1 MTTLEE
7 AIKLEIERRDAIKKQ
22 AAKKQP
28 AQIATVKQSPSESVV
43 KQSPQDG
50 TILNPVANALG
61 FGWSDEASAGFL
73 TAMGILAGEIP
84 KNQANEAFTAI
95 KTGMEN
101 QRKSYAEEKPLTS
114 ASAEIVTAASV
125 GLPRILQSLASSGMK
140 GAGVVAGAEGAIYG
154 AGENESQAVKQ
165 GEPIAFGYGE
175 QPVSIP
181 SRGVS
186 AIQQSALAVPLG
198 IGGAKAAQFGLDYI
212 AEKAARNKLVR
223 EGIPANQTSTVAL
236 ADPSQVVRPE
246 RVVTGDPVQDVLAN
260 APKPPVG
267 IVQNL
272 NEAFNP
278 LKPRVEP
285 VLSAEKAKYQKVSD
299 STLTGIRETNNATR
313 NAMKKVTD
321 THWNK
326 VSNISDSDPFIFI
339 GNEFKKRLDVIKDAH
354 KDAIKLQ
361 GEGVKDL
368 RKIKQANRFYPDDFT
383 NSLDDIADSFY
394 QKALS
399 DRYNIKVDDET
410 GFLDFTKAPLSMKR
424 PENRKTLNHITEKL
438 KEVRN
443 GADLHLLR
451 KDIDGILYDSKGKE
465 RDLDEKTKELLNE
478 MRDSIRDRLIKMS
491 DKYAKANEVISKNL
505 DAFQNMGS
513 VMPRLKERHYDLED
527 LEQVKMVTEYIGQ
540 QLRQIEGNSV
550 KASDLSN
557 VVDIFDDLATEY
569 GKKFDVDI
577 KQLNRFLGEIK
588 LRLGTGKVSGLQSEI
603 EGAVDRKI
611 AIPTS
616 AKDVKDA
623 GYKFLNPAKEISDEK
638 AYKSIVEYINDIN
651 KRSK

>member
-223 EGIPANQTSTVAL
+223 EVIPANQTAGVVL
-236 ADPSQVVRPE
+236 ADPSRVVRPE
-246 RVVTGDPVQDVLAN
+246 PIVTGYTAQDVLAN
-260 APKPPVG
+260 APKPPEG
-267 IVQNL
+267 IVENL
-272 NEAFNP
+272 SEAFNP
-278 LKPRVEP
+278 LKPRVITSP
-285 VLSAEKAKYQKVSD
+285 SAERALYQKVSEP
-299 STLTGIRETNNATR
+299 TLTGIRETNNATR
-313 NAMKKVTD
+313 RKMKQVAD

-326 VSNISDSDPFIFI
+326 VSNISNDDPFVIV
-339 GNEFKKRLDVIKDAH
+339 GDEFAKRLDVINKVQD
-354 KDAIKLQ
+354 DAIKLQ
-361 GEGVKDL
+361 SEAVKEL
-368 RKIKQANRFYPDDFT
+368 RNIKEKGRFTQGDFS
-383 NSLDDIADSFY
+383 NAIDDIADSFLN
-394 QKALS
+394 KALS
-399 DRYNIKVDDET
+399 ERYNVRVDDET
-410 GFLDFTKAPLSMKR
+410 GLLDFSKASLAMKR
-424 PENRKTLNHITEKL
+424 TANRVALNNVFEKF
-438 KEVRN
+438 KNVRN
-443 GADLHLLR
+443 AADLHILR
-451 KDIDGILYDSKGKE
+451 QDIDGMIYDAKGKE
-465 RDLDEKTKELLNE
+465 RDFDAKTKELLKDLRGN
-478 MRDSIRDRLIKMS
+478 IRDKLIKFS
-491 DKYAKANEVISKNL
+491 DKYAQANEVISKNSRAL
-505 DAFQNMGS
+505 QEMEK
-513 VMPRLKERHYDLED
+513 VIPRLKDNNYDFEIPS
-527 LEQVKMVTEYIGQ
+527 QAKMAMEYIGQ
-540 QLRQIEGNSV
+540 QLRHIESNSV
-550 KASDLSN
+550 KSAELKN
-557 VVDIFDDLATEY
+557 VVDTFDNLAKEY
-569 GKKFDVDI
+569 GAKFDVDI
-577 KQLNRFLGEIK
+577 KSLNRFLGDIK
-588 LRLGTGKVSGLQSEI
+588 LRLGTGKSSGLQSEI
-603 EGAVDRKI
+603 EGAVERKI
-611 AIPTS
+611 AIPS
-616 AKDVKDA
+616 ASEAAKKI
-623 GYKFLNPAKEISDEK
+623 GSKFLNPAKGISDEK
-638 AYKSIVEYINDIN
+638 AYKAIIDNIKEMNQ
-651 KRSK
+651 RSK